1 MDRSL
6 FIIEFSVMT
15 LLGSLLVYDHAEH
28 KGDEQLSDSGVV
40 VAMISAFN
48 ILVGILSFFVSA
60 LAA

>member
-6 FIIEFSVMT
+6 FIIEFSAMT

-28 KGDEQLSDSGVV
+28 KGDEQLSDSGFVLAV
-40 VAMISAFN
+40 ISAFN
-48 ILVGILSFFVSA
+48 ILVGILSFFIPA

>member
-1 MDRSL
+1 MNSSL
-6 FIIEFSVMT
+6 TLIEFSVMT
-15 LLGSLLVYDHAEH
+15 LIGGLLVYDHAEH

>member
-28 KGDEQLSDSGVV
+28 NGDEQLSDSGVV